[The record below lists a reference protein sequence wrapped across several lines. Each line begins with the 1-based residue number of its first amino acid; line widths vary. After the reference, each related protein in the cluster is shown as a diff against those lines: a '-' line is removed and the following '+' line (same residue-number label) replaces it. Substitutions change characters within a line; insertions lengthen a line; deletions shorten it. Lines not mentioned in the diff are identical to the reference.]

1 VSRGDEGLRRT
12 LAGQEDQAFNGKKI
26 QTKRLTLA
34 AEAGFG
40 SKMSRM
46 STVDDGQ
53 KGNEFKWGLVTK
65 HVHCASWVHLFLCS
79 HVNNIIGPGLVSP
92 VQQAKQPKPS

>member
-1 VSRGDEGLRRT
+1 VRRGDEGMRRT

-65 HVHCASWVHLFLCS
+65 QVQYHPPTILTYQTCSLCF
-79 HVNNIIGPGLVSP
+79 VGSP
-92 VQQAKQPKPS
+92 VPLQPCE